1 MRLLTGNHR
10 EGELVKSVNL
20 QTNCITNGNVGERR
34 RRTILLVEDE
44 LFVRQA
50 TCSLLERA
58 GFNVLKAEYASEAMR
73 IFQESPEID
82 LVMTDMVLPGASGQ
96 QLGEAL
102 RQQSPGVA
110 VLVTSGYSNV
120 DFEVENQET
129 YFLAKP
135 YSRRTLLAK
144 IEEMLAPVGLA
155 RAAAQTG

>member
-1 MRLLTGNHR
+1 MRLLTDKHR
-10 EGELVKSVNL
+10 EGETGESVNL
-20 QTNCITNGNVGERR
+20 QTNGSVGERR

-73 IFQESPEID
+73 IFHESPDID
-82 LVMTDMVLPGASGQ
+82 LVMTDMVLPGANGQ

-102 RQQSPGVA
+102 RQCSPGVA
-110 VLVTSGYSNV
+110 VLITSGYNNLEY
-120 DFEVENQET
+120 EVEDPETQT

-144 IEEMLAPVGLA
+144 IEEMLTPVVLV
-155 RAAAQTG
+155 RAASQAG

>member
-1 MRLLTGNHR
+1 MRLLTDKHR
-10 EGELVKSVNL
+10 EGETGESVNL
-20 QTNCITNGNVGERR
+20 QTNCNVGERR

-73 IFQESPEID
+73 IFHESPDID
-82 LVMTDMVLPGASGQ
+82 LVMTDMVLPGANGQ

-102 RQQSPGVA
+102 RQSSPGIA
-110 VLVTSGYSNV
+110 VLITSGYNNLEY
-120 DFEVENQET
+120 EVEDPETQT

-135 YSRRTLLAK
+135 YSRQTLLAK
-144 IEEMLAPVGLA
+144 IEEMLTPVALA
-155 RAAAQTG
+155 RAASQAG